1 MLLVCS
7 AVGDS
12 ERRAARH
19 RLAVGAHHHRPQWRR
34 CGISGALCNT
44 ETWCADGIVAGAE
57 HEKTLLPGEMLL
69 YESAALVHGRPYP
82 LDGEAYAN
90 AFVHFR
96 PESGWDYRPSQLLE
110 DYLPTKLTVLN
121 TVPLS
126 DGAAAGGGGLYAAV
140 GVFWC
145 RGMRR

>member
-1 MLLVCS
+1 
-7 AVGDS
+7 
-12 ERRAARH
+12 
-19 RLAVGAHHHRPQWRR
+19 
-34 CGISGALCNT
+34 
-44 ETWCADGIVAGAE
+44 
-57 HEKTLLPGEMLL
+57 MLL

-82 LDGEAYAN
+82 LDGEAYEN

-126 DGAAAGGGGLYAAV
+126 GGAAAGGRRILHLVTRRRHV
-140 GVFWC
+140 GHLMTF
-145 RGMRR
+145 

>member
-1 MLLVCS
+1 MAEQGVETPWPLEIEAHDGSMYNVLLK
-7 AVGDS
+7 VGES
-12 ERRAARH
+12 
-19 RLAVGAHHHRPQWRR
+19 L
-34 CGISGALCNT
+34 I
-44 ETWCADGIVAGAE
+44 
-57 HEKTLLPGEMLL
+57 
-69 YESAALVHGRPYP
+69 YESARLAHSRATP
-82 LDGEAYAN
+82 LDGEMYAN